1 MNAQRIFSALIFSN
15 TAASTAAHD
24 FGAWFLQK
32 SLPDEG
38 ILGFLA
44 PRWKKQPQITPPEK

>member
-1 MNAQRIFSALIFSN
+1 MHNESSCALIFSN

-38 ILGFLA
+38 ILGSLA
-44 PRWKKQPQITPPEK
+44 PRWKKQTQLTPPEK